1 MVNAEVDGVHADLKL
16 DSVGFPEGTTI
27 GFCGGIGYESGFGG
41 GGQVRENYT
50 MTPFGVGHINGMKDS
65 RVAGFICDMPLL
77 FMTGEAINETRLLV
91 GYNRFTNMTDIPYG
105 TLINFPI
112 PGMYTPPAAQYVTAT
127 SNLGNMDQFGI
138 SWQHNISEAEGERA
152 CGRSVSRQRVD
163 GL

>member
-91 GYNRFTNMTDIPYG
+91 GYNRFTNMTDIYDRHTVRHADQLPDTRNVYASGRPVCHRHQQSGKYG
-105 TLINFPI
+105 SVWNQL
-112 PGMYTPPAAQYVTAT
+112 AAQY
-127 SNLGNMDQFGI
+127 L
-138 SWQHNISEAEGERA
+138 
-152 CGRSVSRQRVD
+152 
-163 GL
+163 